1 MTLLDDRPDPAPRGS
16 PPRRCS
22 RAAALRFLRSAALF
36 GVAVVLG
43 LGAVWFGLRLF
54 APHAYAGTV
63 FPTGSPAAPLDGLV
77 YDDGRPVDLD
87 AYEGRAVMIYF
98 GYTNCP
104 DVCPTSLSVA
114 AEAMDA
120 LGDDADD
127 VAFMMISV
135 DPARDELGMLGDYV
149 RQFDERFVGVGGSVD
164 AITDAAALYGVFFQ
178 CGEPGDDGEYV
189 VDHTSTLIGIDPHG
203 DLKVLWDPNITADR
217 LAEDLPRHG
226 VLEPDVR

>member
-1 MTLLDDRPDPAPRGS
+1 MTLLDDPAAPEPSPRPARRG
-16 PPRRCS
+16 
-22 RAAALRFLRSAALF
+22 RATAARVLRSAVLF

-63 FPTGSPAAPLDGLV
+63 FPDGSPAAPLDGLV
-77 YDDGRPVDLD
+77 SDDGRPVDL
-87 AYEGRAVMIYF
+87 AEYEGRALMIYF

-135 DPARDELGMLGDYV
+135 DPARDELSMLGDYV
-149 RQFDERFVGVGGSVD
+149 RQFDERFVGVGGTVD
-164 AITDAAALYGVFFQ
+164 AITDVAALYGVFFQ
-178 CGEPGDDGEYV
+178 CGEPGDDGAYL
-189 VDHTSTLIGIDPHG
+189 VDHTSTLIGVDPAG
-203 DLKVLWDPNITADR
+203 DLKVLWDPNVTADR
-217 LAEDLPRHG
+217 LADDLRAMTS
-226 VLEPDVR
+226 